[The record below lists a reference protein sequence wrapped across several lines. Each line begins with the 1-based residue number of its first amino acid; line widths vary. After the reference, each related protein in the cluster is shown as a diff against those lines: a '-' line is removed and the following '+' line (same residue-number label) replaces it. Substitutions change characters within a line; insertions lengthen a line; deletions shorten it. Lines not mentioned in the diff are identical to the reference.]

1 VAKIP
6 KFKSEK
12 EEAEFWDSRSSADVW
27 DELEEADIKP
37 TPELKASIKERSQ
50 SRLKMVSLRLREEQI
65 QAVKAIAAEKDIPY
79 QTLLRSWIS
88 QAIRAERPANSL

>member
-12 EEAEFWDSRSSADVW
+12 EEAEFWDSHSIADVW
-27 DELEEADIKP
+27 GELEEADIKP
-37 TPELKASIKERSQ
+37 APELKASIKERSQ
-50 SRLKMVSLRLREEQI
+50 NRLKMVSLRLREEQI

-79 QTLLRSWIS
+79 QTLLRFWIG
-88 QAIRAERPANSL
+88 QAIRAEQPANSL